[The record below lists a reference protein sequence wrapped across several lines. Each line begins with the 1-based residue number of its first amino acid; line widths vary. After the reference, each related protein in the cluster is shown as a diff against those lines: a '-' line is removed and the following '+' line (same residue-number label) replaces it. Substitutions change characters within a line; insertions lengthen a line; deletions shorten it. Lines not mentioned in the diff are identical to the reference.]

1 MRQNKR
7 CWKAVISLS
16 DKKTIFP
23 GAVIGIIGGGQLGKM
38 MAVAAKQM
46 GYKVA
51 VVDPVK
57 DSPCGQIADIEIT
70 AQYNDREAIQKLA
83 GVSDI
88 ITYEFENIDYEALN
102 WLKEHAYL
110 PQGSELLLITQ
121 NRETEKKAIQS
132 AGCQVAP
139 YRIVNSRRELEEA
152 VQSLGLPAV
161 LKTCRGGY
169 DGKGQF
175 VIKEE
180 GQTDEAAALLENGAC
195 ILESWVSFRMELS
208 VIVTRSVHGE
218 ISTFPGAE
226 NIHHHNI
233 LFQSIVPARAEET
246 VQKRAEAL
254 AVQLA
259 EKLELVGPLAVE
271 MFVTEDGDLLINEL
285 APRPHNSGHYTLD
298 LCETSQF
305 EQHIRAVCGLPLGRT
320 DLLKPGM
327 MVNLLGDEVKLAE
340 EHTELLKEA
349 KLYLY
354 GKHEIKKGRKMGH
367 MTFLREPDEKWIQDI
382 TNIWMKRDGGRA

>member
-57 DSPCGQIADIEIT
+57 DSPCGQIADIEII

-218 ISTFPGAE
+218 ISTFPAAE

>member
-1 MRQNKR
+1 M
-7 CWKAVISLS
+7 
-16 DKKTIFP
+16 
-23 GAVIGIIGGGQLGKM
+23 
-38 MAVAAKQM
+38 
-46 GYKVA
+46 
-51 VVDPVK
+51 
-57 DSPCGQIADIEIT
+57 
-70 AQYNDREAIQKLA
+70 
-83 GVSDI
+83 
-88 ITYEFENIDYEALN
+88 
-102 WLKEHAYL
+102 
-110 PQGSELLLITQ
+110 
-121 NRETEKKAIQS
+121 
-132 AGCQVAP
+132 
-139 YRIVNSRRELEEA
+139 
-152 VQSLGLPAV
+152 
-161 LKTCRGGY
+161 
-169 DGKGQF
+169 
-175 VIKEE
+175 
-180 GQTDEAAALLENGAC
+180 
-195 ILESWVSFRMELS
+195 
-208 VIVTRSVHGE
+208 
-218 ISTFPGAE
+218 
-226 NIHHHNI
+226 
-233 LFQSIVPARAEET
+233 PARAEET

-367 MTFLREPDEKWIQDI
+367 MTFLRKPDETWIQDI
-382 TNIWMKRDGGRA
+382 TNIWMNRDGGRA

>member
-1 MRQNKR
+1 M
-7 CWKAVISLS
+7 S

-57 DSPCGQIADIEIT
+57 DSPCGQIADIEII

-218 ISTFPGAE
+218 ISTFPAAE